1 MYIFPCGMVLT
12 YWLLRDLNESLEK
25 ITFNLNLLLDGW
37 SILYQITLKYML
49 LDLTDPN
56 WTKYS

>member
-1 MYIFPCGMVLT
+1 MWHGVN
-12 YWLLRDLNESLEK
+12 LLVAGRFEWKFRK

-56 WTKYS
+56 WTKYSQKNTP